1 MKRSLGC
8 QVLFLK
14 LSCKVGTR
22 ALELRGGRVM
32 EVAWLVQVMQLR
44 GSLGI
49 KPGSSD
55 AAAAAFPSSVLM
67 LLEIIC

>member
-1 MKRSLGC
+1 M
-8 QVLFLK
+8 
-14 LSCKVGTR
+14 GTR

-55 AAAAAFPSSVLM
+55 AAAAAFSWKSSVRPSDPSLWFLM
-67 LLEIIC
+67 